1 MIIRRKRHKVPALN
15 TTSTADISFMLLIF
29 FLVTTSMDVDKGLM
43 RQLPPAQTEQM
54 APPTDVDKATLLE
67 VKVTADNKFVV
78 NGKPVATKD
87 MRRTIAEFITRLGR
101 QHLISIDADPSA
113 SYDAYFSLQ
122 NEMVAAYRDVR
133 NTMAMKKYHRRL
145 EQCSQQQRDA
155 IRDAMPQKDRKSV

>member
-1 MIIRRKRHKVPALN
+1 MPALN

-155 IRDAMPQKDRKSV
+155 IRDAMPQNVAESYNGLSGGERP